1 MFNIARKVDHV
12 RRGISVTSC
21 DVLAKLNKS
30 LRAQELKDLPEF
42 KLVLVRGTHMSRL
55 QTSWTRHPTTV
66 AVSGG
71 WGRVKTK
78 GCITK
83 HSEVVVYFNFI
94 YFKISQFFHQLKR

>member
-1 MFNIARKVDHV
+1 MDFFIN
-12 RRGISVTSC
+12 
-21 DVLAKLNKS
+21 LNYS
-30 LRAQELKDLPEF
+30 ILAQELKDLPEF

-71 WGRVKTK
+71 WGRVRTK

-83 HSEVVVYFNFI
+83 HSEVERIIIFRFVARFR
-94 YFKISQFFHQLKR
+94 SQL